1 MSYNLEE
8 GLTSLNFNAKLKSSG
23 TKNLGKQQAGTK
35 GCRNVS
41 LKLQN
46 TV

>member
-1 MSYNLEE
+1 MSYNLKE

-23 TKNLGKQQAGTK
+23 TKNLGKQAGTK